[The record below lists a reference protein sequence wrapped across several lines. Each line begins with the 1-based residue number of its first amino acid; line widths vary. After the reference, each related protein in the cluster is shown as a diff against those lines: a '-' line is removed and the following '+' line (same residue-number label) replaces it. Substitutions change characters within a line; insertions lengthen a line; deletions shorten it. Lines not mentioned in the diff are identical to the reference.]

1 MALLGSETRPLQ
13 GALPKLS
20 SVRSNVGPVLEDGS
34 QRSPGVV
41 DIGIQVPVSV
51 GLGDETQVPDGNAVP
66 GVVEVAPVGV
76 GDVVEV
82 GVLLAVERRVVVHRS
97 RVVDLL
103 CKPPKFY

>member
-20 SVRSNVGPVLEDGS
+20 SVRSNVGPVLEDWP

-41 DIGIQVPVSV
+41 DVGIQVPVSV